1 MRIEWSEQ
9 SRRDLRGILSYVGMK
24 FGRRKAGKVLS
35 DIRERAELLKAFPN
49 IGRKFVDD
57 PELGTTYRVLTD
69 KMNRIVYFV
78 DEDRIVIVTV
88 WQNRQDIN
96 RLNHIMNNGNK

>member
-35 DIRERAELLKAFPN
+35 DIRERVELLKVFPN

-57 PELGTTYRVLTD
+57 PEFGITYRVLTD

>member
-9 SRRDLRGILSYVGMK
+9 SRRDLRGIMSYVGMK

-49 IGRKFVDD
+49 IGRKFADD
-57 PELGTTYRVLTD
+57 PELGITYRVLTD

>member
-1 MRIEWSEQ
+1 
-9 SRRDLRGILSYVGMK
+9 MK

-35 DIRERAELLKAFPN
+35 DIRERVELLKVFPN

-57 PELGTTYRVLTD
+57 PELGITYRVLTD

>member
-57 PELGTTYRVLTD
+57 PELGITYRVLID

>member
-35 DIRERAELLKAFPN
+35 DISERAELLKAFPN

-57 PELGTTYRVLTD
+57 PELGITYRVLTD

>member
-1 MRIEWSEQ
+1 M
-9 SRRDLRGILSYVGMK
+9 
-24 FGRRKAGKVLS
+24 LS
-35 DIRERAELLKAFPN
+35 DIRERAKLLKAFPN
-49 IGRKFVDD
+49 IGGKFVND
-57 PELGTTYRVLTD
+57 PELGITYRVLTD
-69 KMNRIVYFV
+69 KMNRIVYFD